1 MAAGKELFKLFGL
14 IGMQGVEVVEKDLKK
29 IDKQS
34 RKLQK
39 EIGRLG
45 RKVSD
50 VGKVLTKAF
59 TAPLL
64 AMAAGVGVLAVKTGE
79 YADKLLDL
87 EQITGLTTTK
97 LQEYE
102 HVAREA
108 GVSFEGFV
116 GIISKFQGRMPQLI
130 DGQGRAAETMDELGV
145 SIKNSDGSIKNINN
159 LFPELLEKLH
169 SVDDI
174 TQRNAL
180 AQQLFGRTMADLA
193 PILSLSAEEIANIT
207 AEAHDMGLILDKE
220 AIDKANK
227 FRISMEKLKARITGA
242 GRELA
247 LGFIPIIRDDLM
259 PLIKDTVIPL
269 FQKVANK
276 VKAVFEWY
284 GNLSQQSKR
293 TVKGFILLAVV
304 IGPTIILVGKL
315 IAASKVLVGLFVMLK
330 TGTLSLAGAM
340 TALKGSVMGVTLL
353 VIALVALGWYW
364 YSQWDTLSVQLKAIW
379 AKIELAFMKG
389 VHAIDVLINNMIINL
404 IKAYSKIPF
413 ISSKTVESLKK
424 VQIALLKNNAA
435 SYASIGAQQRYVNNL
450 NSQAEANEGFVETLK
465 KAIDSGKEV
474 LGLKDKTIKKTK
486 AQISAEKE
494 QAKLTDAAEEK
505 RKNFNKGILDQTEKF
520 GADKFKLLELERVK
534 AVAEAEK
541 LKADVFAVE
550 ELYTEKK
557 EKLLADDEKIR
568 SEYDARTKEQIGKL
582 TLTKLE
588 LLELERESAVQAA
601 FDKNADTLAV
611 AELYVLKEQ
620 ELRDQIRKEN
630 SAKDKKA
637 FKDGLNN
644 ASMIGNKLNGILS
657 KFSDNRL
664 KRLDMEEKRKIDSIK
679 NSQMTEEDKETAIQK
694 IQEVTKAKREKIERQ
709 QAIREKAAALFNIA
723 INTAVAVVKALGTSI
738 PLAIVVGAL
747 GAAEAVAVA
756 TKPLPFFEG
765 GLVQGSE
772 RGVNAQI
779 GEQNQDEIVFPLE
792 RGIDLLVNGLME
804 KIGNIE
810 FPSFETPELA
820 GTGGSATTLNLNI
833 GTFIGDERGLKEL
846 ERRLDTVRIAENQRK
861 GF

>member
-1 MAAGKELFKLFGL
+1 
-14 IGMQGVEVVEKDLKK
+14 MQGVEIVEKDLKK

-64 AMAAGVGVLAVKTGE
+64 AMSAGVGVLAVKTGE

-130 DGQGRAAETMDELGV
+130 DGQGRAAETMNELGV
-145 SIKNSDGSIKNINN
+145 SIRNSDGSIKDINK
-159 LFPELLEKLH
+159 LFPELLTKLH
-169 SVDDI
+169 GVDDI

-180 AQQLFGRTMADLA
+180 AQQLFGRTMTDLA
-193 PILSLSAEEIANIT
+193 PILSLSSEEISNIT

-259 PLIKDTVIPL
+259 PLIKETVIPF
-269 FQKVANK
+269 FQKLADK

-284 GNLSQQSKR
+284 GNLSKQTKT
-293 TVKGFILLAVV
+293 TVKGFILLAIAVGPIIV
-304 IGPTIILVGKL
+304 MIGKFIALGAPLVKL
-315 IAASKVLVGLFVMLK
+315 YVALK
-330 TGTLSLAGAM
+330 TATLSWAGAM

-364 YSQWDTLSVQLKAIW
+364 YSQWGTLSVQLKAIW
-379 AKIELAFMKG
+379 AKIELVFMKG
-389 VHAIDVLINNMIINL
+389 VHVIDKLLNDML
-404 IKAYSKIPF
+404 IKLVGAYSKLPF
-413 ISSKTVESLKK
+413 ISSKTAESLKT
-424 VQIALLKNNAA
+424 VEIALMRNGAA
-435 SYASIGAQQRYVNNL
+435 AAKAIGDQQRYVNNL
-450 NSQAEANEGFVETLK
+450 NSQAEANEGFVDTLK
-465 KAIDSGKEV
+465 KAIDSGKEA

-486 AQISAEKE
+486 EQIAAEKK
-494 QAKLTDAAEEK
+494 QADLADAAEEK
-505 RKNFNKGILDQTEKF
+505 RKNFNKSILDQTEKF

-550 ELYTEKK
+550 ELYAEKK
-557 EKLLADDEKIR
+557 EKLLSDDEKIR
-568 SEYDARTKEQIGKL
+568 GEYDARTKEQIGKL

-588 LLELERESAVQAA
+588 LLELEREAAILAA
-601 FDKNADTLAV
+601 FEKNADTLAV

-620 ELRDQIRKEN
+620 ELRDQIRKDN
-630 SAKDKKA
+630 AAKDKTA
-637 FKDGLNN
+637 LKDGLNN
-644 ASMIGNKLNGILS
+644 ASMIGNKLNGVLG

-679 NSQMTEEDKETAIQK
+679 NSEMLDEDKETAIQK
-694 IQEVTKAKREKIERQ
+694 IQEETEKKRQKLERQRAVREKM
-709 QAIREKAAALFNIA
+709 AALFNIA
-723 INTAVAVVKALGTSI
+723 INTAVAIIKALPNI
-738 PLAIVVGAL
+738 PLSIAIGAL

-765 GLVQGSE
+765 GLVQGSD

-779 GEQNQDEIVFPLE
+779 GERNQDEIVFPLE

-810 FPSFETPELA
+810 FPSFGTPELA
-820 GTGGSATTLNLNI
+820 GIGGSATTLNLNI